1 MVLGRRQRWL
11 PLKKG
16 FEGLRIRFDF
26 EYQNRL
32 LEELMLKEY
41 SIYLEC
47 LSWVRRNIGHLIEQ
61 KIVSHL
67 FREKDYMS

>member
-1 MVLGRRQRWL
+1 MADRKFSAVLSLEQPFSHPESG
-11 PLKKG
+11 
-16 FEGLRIRFDF
+16 

-47 LSWVRRNIGHLIEQ
+47 LSWVMRNIGHLIEQ